1 MEPMMRPPLGG
12 DAPAVEDQEDGFE
25 AGAPDPGRFL
35 NRELQWLAFNRRV
48 LEEARRESHPL
59 LERVKFEAIFAS
71 NLAEFFLIRFS
82 GVHRQIIR
90 GVAVPSPDG
99 RTPAEQ
105 IGLLRE
111 AILPDLAE
119 HRRCWNDDL
128 LPRLRDEGIS
138 VEEFGGLGEME
149 RRELHAVFEREIFP
163 VLTPQ
168 AVDPGRPFPH
178 ISSGSLNLLV
188 ALRDEKGS
196 ERYARIKLPK
206 VFPRFFPVPRVA
218 EVPVAPHV
226 RRFVWLEDVVS
237 ASLSTLFPG
246 YLVEQAYPFQVLRDA
261 DLEIQEDEAPDLLA
275 TVAEGVEQR
284 HFGVPVAILIH
295 ESTPSHIVRFLAD
308 HLELRPYQI
317 FPEDGRVCMGDL
329 MELYALD
336 RRELKDAPFTPAL
349 PKDLAA
355 GDSFADVLRRRDQI
369 LFHPYDSFSPV
380 VDFLTWA
387 ARDPQVLAIK
397 MTLYRVGHNSP
408 VVEALMDARHHGKQV
423 AAMVELKARFDEQNN
438 IVWARALERVG
449 VHVVYGLVGLKVH
462 AKMCLVVRREPGGI
476 RKYVHLGTG
485 NYNPSTAGIYS
496 DMGLFT
502 ADEDIGEDVASL
514 FNVITGYAR
523 QKSYRKLLVA
533 PGTLRRDVL
542 ERIDREVG
550 RHRDFG
556 DGYLA
561 FKMNALVDPECIDAL
576 YRASQAG
583 VRIDLQVR
591 GMCCLRPGVPGLS
604 ETITVTSIV
613 GRFLE
618 HVRMYY
624 FRAGGGAREELF
636 LGSADLMERNLDR
649 RVEVLFPVQDPAL
662 RRVLVDE
669 VLKVHLED
677 TSRARL
683 LSADG
688 SYVPRRPRE
697 GEAAVHAQRRMLE
710 NRGIWHLAAGETE
723 RHGA

>member
-1 MEPMMRPPLGG
+1 MKPAKHDPQGEKDREEGG
-12 DAPAVEDQEDGFE
+12 E
-25 AGAPDPGRFL
+25 AGGGDPGRFL

-48 LEEARRESHPL
+48 LEEAQRESHPL

-82 GVHRQIIR
+82 GVHRQILR

-105 IGLLRE
+105 IRLLRE

-119 HRRCWNDDL
+119 HRRIWNEDL
-128 LPRLRDEGIS
+128 LPLLRDEGIS
-138 VEEFGGLGEME
+138 VEPFEELREEEKQYLGDY
-149 RRELHAVFEREIFP
+149 FDREIFP

-188 ALRDEKGS
+188 ALKDEKGND
-196 ERYARIKLPK
+196 RHARVKLPRA
-206 VFPRFFPVPRVA
+206 FPRFVPVPDVDGEEEPRIK
-218 EVPVAPHV
+218 
-226 RRFVWLEDVVS
+226 RFVWLEDLVA
-237 ASLSTLFPG
+237 ASLATLFPG
-246 YLVEQAYPFQVLRDA
+246 YAVDQAYPFQLLRDA

-284 HFGVPVAILIH
+284 YFGMPVAILIRQ
-295 ESTPSHIVRFLAD
+295 STPERVVRFLAD

-317 FPEDGRVCMGDL
+317 FPVDGRVCMGDL

-336 RRELKDAPFTPAL
+336 RRDLKDVPFTPAL
-349 PKDLAA
+349 PGDLAR
-355 GDSFADVLRRRDQI
+355 GESFAEVLRWRDQI

-423 AAMVELKARFDEQNN
+423 AAMVELKARFDEKNN

-462 AKMCLVVRREPGGI
+462 AKMCLVVRRETGGI

-485 NYNPSTAGIYS
+485 NYNPSTASVYS

-523 QKSYRKLLVA
+523 QKDYRKLLVA
-533 PGTLRRDVL
+533 PGALRGEMRR
-542 ERIDREVG
+542 RIDREIE
-550 RHRDFG
+550 RHRRYG

-583 VRIDLQVR
+583 VPIDLQVR
-591 GMCCLRPGVPGLS
+591 GTCCLRPGVPGLS

-624 FRAGGGAREELF
+624 FRAGGGEDEELF

-649 RVEVLFPVQDPAL
+649 RVEVLFPIQDPAL
-662 RRVLVDE
+662 RRVLCDE
-669 VLKVHLED
+669 VLQVHLKD
-677 TSRARL
+677 TARARL
-683 LSADG
+683 LQPDG
-688 SYVPRRPRE
+688 SYVPRYPRE
-697 GEAAVHAQRRMLE
+697 GEPGVHAQRRMVE
-710 NRGIWHLAAGETE
+710 NRGIWHIPAPGDEI
-723 RHGA
+723 